1 MGKRARMTEEAAATA
16 KQELEAAV
24 ANTETPVKKSKKN
37 KSDKKNS
44 KTASQDTDETMIKDE
59 IATTTEAPATSST
72 PPTDAEVTSSKKRKA
87 DLEEIQVDLTL
98 PEPPSK
104 KAKRLMKKGKD
115 PTALSKA
122 KKKAAASDE
131 DLLDVGP
138 GDDEAADAYKN
149 GDTNQSAKRPRSE
162 HCVWVGNLPF
172 QVTTS
177 ELRKWLVD
185 NSGGVILEGSIT
197 RVKMPSSKEHKL
209 PNGQS
214 HNKGFAYVDFDTLGT
229 KVAAIALSENSIGTR
244 KLLIKDSTSFEGR
257 PKPAADATAV
267 TGATADQMTAKETKP
282 QTKSERNACKKIYVG
297 NMPFSATQDDL
308 YTLFEKC
315 GEIDWVKVANFED
328 SGKCKGYGWVKFKE
342 PSAADSAVKGWV
354 RIPQT
359 EDNPE
364 DFQTEEEKAA
374 IAADE
379 AKSGGDQTK
388 QVKSKKPAMRK
399 WHVSQLKGR
408 NLKVELAED
417 DKKRYDKRFGRN
429 SKTAQAQKQDRYAA
443 KTADAISP
451 AVAMEVDA

>member
-1 MGKRARMTEEAAATA
+1 MGKRVRMTEEAAAAA

-24 ANTETPVKKSKKN
+24 ANAETPVKKSKKN

-44 KTASQDTDETMIKDE
+44 KTSSQDTDEAKIKDE
-59 IATTTEAPATSST
+59 IATTTEAPAASST

-115 PTALSKA
+115 PAALSKV

-138 GDDEAADAYKN
+138 GDDEDADKN
-149 GDTNQSAKRPRSE
+149 GDKKQSAKRPRSE

-172 QVTTS
+172 QVTTT

-185 NSGGVILEGSIT
+185 NSGGVILEDSIT

-214 HNKGFAYVDFDTLGT
+214 QNKGFAYVDFDTLGA

-267 TGATADQMTAKETKP
+267 TGANADQMAAKETKP

-297 NMPFSATQDDL
+297 NMPFTATEDDL

-342 PSAADSAVKGWV
+342 PTAAASAVKGWV

-374 IAADE
+374 IAAAE
-379 AKSGGDQTK
+379 AKSEGGQTTE
-388 QVKSKKPAMRK
+388 VKSKKPAMRK
-399 WHVSQLKGR
+399 WHVSRLKGR
-408 NLKVELAED
+408 DLKVELAED

-443 KTADAISP
+443 KTAAAISP